1 MHKLR
6 ITNYALRIIHLRG
19 AARNPHNSKTAGR
32 AVKQCV
38 RGKT

>member
-19 AARNPHNSKTAGR
+19 AARNPHNSTTGGQSRKTMR
-32 AVKQCV
+32 K
-38 RGKT
+38 R